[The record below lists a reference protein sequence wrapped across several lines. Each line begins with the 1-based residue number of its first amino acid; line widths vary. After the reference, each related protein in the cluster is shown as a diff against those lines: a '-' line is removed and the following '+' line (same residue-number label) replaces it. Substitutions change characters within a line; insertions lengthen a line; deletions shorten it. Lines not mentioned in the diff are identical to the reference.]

1 MKEMESNRVLQER
14 SDRESI
20 KCAKKVKKKN
30 GLEGSRFGI
39 DKRKK

>member
-1 MKEMESNRVLQER
+1 MKEMESNRVLKER
-14 SDRESI
+14 GDRETI
-20 KCAKKVKKKN
+20 KCAKKVKKES